1 MGESNRM
8 RCHSL
13 RGAFLAVAG
22 LALVAAAASPSNPSL
37 ERAEELL
44 SRGQLD
50 EAAAVLKAIP
60 AEEATRGR
68 RLIALTRLA
77 TARGE
82 HEQAVDYG
90 KQAVAAL
97 PTSAEAHFRYAV
109 ALREHL
115 SRINRLKAIGI
126 VNTYKSALERALEL
140 DPRHVEARAEE
151 IGFLINAPGIAG
163 GSKEKARARIED
175 LMRLDAQRGT
185 TMQVLL
191 LRSEGDTEGA
201 IKALQEHL
209 ARAPGD
215 ANNRLLLALTLQEAK
230 RFREADAELEPLLA
244 HDNPTTALSAMY
256 QLARS
261 RILGSY
267 DQRRAVTLLT
277 TYLERFPEGVRR
289 LPSRAT
295 VHWRLG
301 QAYQQ
306 LGELAQA
313 REAFQRALALEPG
326 HQEAAKALKALPR
339 K

>member
-1 MGESNRM
+1 MK
-8 RCHSL
+8 CT
-13 RGAFLAVAG
+13 ALARRLFACAG
-22 LALVAAAASPSNPSL
+22 LSVAVAAANPPAPSL

-44 SRGQLD
+44 NSGRWE

-82 HEQAVDYG
+82 HEQAVEYG
-90 KQAVAAL
+90 KQAVEAL
-97 PTSAEAHFRYAV
+97 PASAEAHFRYAV
-109 ALREHL
+109 ALREHM

-126 VNTYKSALERALEL
+126 VNAYKATLARALQL
-140 DPRHVEARAEE
+140 DPRHLEARAEE
-151 IGFLINAPGIAG
+151 IGFLIFAPAIAG
-163 GSKEKARARIED
+163 GSKAKARTRIEE

-201 IKALQEHL
+201 IKALREHL
-209 ARAPGD
+209 ARAGD
-215 ANNRLLLALTLQEAK
+215 DADNRLLLALTLQEAK

-244 HDNPTTALSAMY
+244 HHNPTTALSAMY

-261 RILGSY
+261 RILGAY
-267 DQRRAVTLLT
+267 ELRRAVELLT

-326 HQEAAKALKALPR
+326 HQEAAQALKALP
-339 K
+339 KG